1 MPENV
6 FADEWRECL
15 EAHYMHVIR
24 TKDRVTEPSLTV
36 VMGQAGFNKSELA
49 ELRVRATMHIDQSGE
64 DFVPDQEV
72 MDAVAHVEAEGRI
85 FPAAVPD
92 VAPPAEEVPVIE
104 PEQLIEEVAEDAA
117 VEAELLDAEA
127 PANVLPVIEDELPVD
142 QLIEEIEE
150 AALEDERLDEEPP
163 PESPPEDPDA
173 PQQLTLF

>member
-64 DFVPDQEV
+64 DFVPDLEV
-72 MDAVAHVEAEGRI
+72 LDAVAHVEAEGRI
-85 FPAAVPD
+85 FAAVVPD
-92 VAPPAEEVPVIE
+92 PVPVSEEVLPIVE
-104 PEQLIEEVAEDAA
+104 AEQLIEEVEESI
-117 VEAELLDAEA
+117 VEAELLDAEVSA
-127 PANVLPVIEDELPVD
+127 DMLPVIEDELPVD

-150 AALEDERLDEEPP
+150 AALEDELLDEEPP
-163 PESPPEDPDA
+163 ELPPEDPDA